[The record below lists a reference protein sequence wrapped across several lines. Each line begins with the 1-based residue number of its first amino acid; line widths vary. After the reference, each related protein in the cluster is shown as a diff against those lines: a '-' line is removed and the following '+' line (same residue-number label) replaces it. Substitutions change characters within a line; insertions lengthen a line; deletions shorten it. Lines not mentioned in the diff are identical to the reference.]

1 MKLDLYIDKD
11 GQKLRCG
18 YTTGSCAAAAAK
30 AAALILG
37 GETMT
42 SVKIDTPAGLV
53 LDLPVEHCRSYK
65 DKDGTAIGEAAVQK
79 DAGDD
84 PDSTDGIYIH
94 ARVSYRNDGKVL
106 IDGGEGIGR
115 ITKKGLFGEVGE
127 AAINPVPR
135 QMIEKEVLKVSKK
148 GFNVEIFSPQGAE
161 IGKKTFNKN
170 IGVEGGIS
178 IIGTKGIV
186 YPMSEDAIKK
196 TIYLEIDGILQ
207 NSEKKEILLE
217 PGNYGEG
224 LKEKLKTIIDL
235 PTVKISNY
243 IGDSLSYAYS
253 KGFKTMTLLGH
264 IGKFAKLSI
273 GIFNTHNRTA
283 DTRMEA
289 FVYYLAMHG
298 ADKKT
303 IETVN
308 AFLTA
313 EEAFN
318 YLVENKIEMILKAME
333 RGAEER
339 IKKYLKDDSLSIRV
353 LIYSMKYGLIE

>member
-1 MKLDLYIDKD
+1 
-11 GQKLRCG
+11 
-18 YTTGSCAAAAAK
+18 
-30 AAALILG
+30 
-37 GETMT
+37 
-42 SVKIDTPAGLV
+42 
-53 LDLPVEHCRSYK
+53 
-65 DKDGTAIGEAAVQK
+65 
-79 DAGDD
+79 
-84 PDSTDGIYIH
+84 
-94 ARVSYRNDGKVL
+94 
-106 IDGGEGIGR
+106 
-115 ITKKGLFGEVGE
+115 
-127 AAINPVPR
+127 
-135 QMIEKEVLKVSKK
+135 
-148 GFNVEIFSPQGAE
+148 
-161 IGKKTFNKN
+161 
-170 IGVEGGIS
+170 
-178 IIGTKGIV
+178 
-186 YPMSEDAIKK
+186 
-196 TIYLEIDGILQ
+196 
-207 NSEKKEILLE
+207 
-217 PGNYGEG
+217 
-224 LKEKLKTIIDL
+224 
-235 PTVKISNY
+235 
-243 IGDSLSYAYS
+243 
-253 KGFKTMTLLGH
+253 MTLLGH